1 MKIHITEDALKWF
14 KEEVDL
20 EPGDKI
26 NFFVQTYGSSKLH
39 DNFTL
44 GFKFDPNEKNA
55 SAETTVEDISFYV
68 NESDE
73 WFFKGYDLY
82 IEYDAQKDEIDYDFK

>member
-44 GFKFDPNEKNA
+44 GFNFDPNDKNA